1 MADLVTFALV
11 SFSAMFFVVDPFA
24 AVPLFLSMTAGDPPA
39 KRHAMA
45 LRASVV
51 ATTTLLAFGAAG
63 GFLFQMFGI
72 TVGAFKIA
80 GGALLFLMALDMLR
94 AQPSRVRTSPEEQSE
109 GLARDDVA
117 VLPLG
122 IPMLAGPGAI
132 ATVTVLMGQ
141 AGGSPARVAIVV
153 GCVVLTGLLTLALL
167 RASSFLERTLRQTG
181 LNVLNR
187 LMGLILAAVAVQFV
201 VDGLAD
207 VAPQIV
213 AGLGGPR

>member
-1 MADLVTFALV
+1 MADLVSFALV
-11 SFSAMFFVVDPFA
+11 SFSAVFFVVDPFA
-24 AVPLFLSMTAGDPPA
+24 AIPLFLAMTAGDPPE
-39 KRHAMA
+39 KRRAMA

-51 ATTTLLAFGAAG
+51 ATVTLLTFGAAG
-63 GFLFQMFGI
+63 GFLFELFGI
-72 TVGAFKIA
+72 TVGAFRIA
-80 GGALLFLMALDMLR
+80 GGVLLFLMALDMLR

-109 GLARDDVA
+109 GLERDDVA

-141 AGGSPARVAIVV
+141 SGGSAARWAIVAA
-153 GCVVLTGLLTLALL
+153 CVVLTGALTLVLL
-167 RASSFLERTLRQTG
+167 RASTLVERTLRQTG

-201 VDGLAD
+201 VDGAAD
-207 VAPQIV
+207 VAPRIA
-213 AGLGGPR
+213 AGLGGP